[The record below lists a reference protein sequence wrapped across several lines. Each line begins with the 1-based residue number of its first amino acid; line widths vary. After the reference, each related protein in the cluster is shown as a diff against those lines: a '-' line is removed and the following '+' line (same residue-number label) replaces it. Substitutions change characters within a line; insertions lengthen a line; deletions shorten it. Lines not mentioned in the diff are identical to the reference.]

1 MSHLLSR
8 AAVVAAATI
17 SAIAL
22 SAGAASAAPAC
33 SDPVANTIHAVHETT
48 GDPTGAGHAI
58 EDAYCGVKP

>member
-1 MSHLLSR
+1 MSHIRSR
-8 AAVVAAATI
+8 AAVVAAAVI
-17 SAIAL
+17 SAVAL

-33 SDPVANTIHAVHETT
+33 SDPVANAIHTVHETV